1 LCRVQLSRPLRRSP
15 IAVAW
20 GLAGD
25 QHAHGLGAAIECL
38 VTLARRDFNA
48 FAGLQ
53 DEVVLLDFESEFSFE
68 DEEELPCA
76 KVVVPGLASVR
87 RHKLFNDAEVGSFHQ
102 MPAVAVCPFWASPLV
117 VFG

>member
-1 LCRVQLSRPLRRSP
+1 MGERLRFVAP
-15 IAVAW
+15 FGDWDLGGNAVAVAW

-102 MPAVAVCPFWASPLV
+102 MPAVAVCPFWA
-117 VFG
+117 